1 MGLLEG
7 IVVAAFAIGLA
18 MGILLRKCVCRPCG
32 FCGGDDRKVFK
43 ASKIL
48 KPAPVQ
54 KKNAMTTTSVQ
65 SIWLLLL
72 DDALWNPIAR
82 CTRCKNVR
90 YARIAWEI
98 LRRNFIQ
105 SKLSTNW
112 SPKKDH
118 GATTGLLCVLQNGS
132 PIFHS
137 FLDTML
143 TQNAWCWW
151 AGGVPWCHHF
161 VGSNPHGCYH
171 FVGVP
176 IPFCRGIGWAPYRME
191 LSSSQGEFEGG
202 SLIHFNLKLIFC
214 YHFLS
219 PIFILQC
226 VLGLAQFSMSMHVC
240 ISGCSCSTATS
251 KQASCPQRG
260 LTRLKQAIWVWSA
273 AYFWQFQDDFATK
286 MMKKM
291 GP

>member
-1 MGLLEG
+1 
-7 IVVAAFAIGLA
+7 
-18 MGILLRKCVCRPCG
+18 
-32 FCGGDDRKVFK
+32 
-43 ASKIL
+43 
-48 KPAPVQ
+48 
-54 KKNAMTTTSVQ
+54 MTTTSVQ

-72 DDALWNPIAR
+72 DDTLWNPIAR
-82 CTRCKNVR
+82 CTRCKNLR

-112 SPKKDH
+112 SPKKDQ

-143 TQNAWCWW
+143 TQNTWCWW

-176 IPFCRGIGWAPYRME
+176 IPFCRGVGWAPYT
-191 LSSSQGEFEGG
+191 LVGPSSRGEFQGG
-202 SLIHFNLKLIFC
+202 GKLDVLFMTFKGPPEPSRTNNLSTKWKGAITSTSMFMILWH
-214 YHFLS
+214 YHFVAGSCWFKTYFVRISSAKLHG
-219 PIFILQC
+219 FVGGDCGGCLC
-226 VLGLAQFSMSMHVC
+226 NRLGN
-240 ISGCSCSTATS
+240 GDPT
-251 KQASCPQRG
+251 
-260 LTRLKQAIWVWSA
+260 
-273 AYFWQFQDDFATK
+273 
-286 MMKKM
+286 
-291 GP
+291 